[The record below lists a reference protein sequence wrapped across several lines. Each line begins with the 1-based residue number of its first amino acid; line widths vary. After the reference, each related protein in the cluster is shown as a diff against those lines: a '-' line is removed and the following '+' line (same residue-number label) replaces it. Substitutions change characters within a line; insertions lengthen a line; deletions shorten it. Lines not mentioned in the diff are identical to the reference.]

1 MVSTLALT
9 AAPLDALPRPVLAM
23 ALVRAFWNELLAP
36 ATVLVE
42 AVGVPGPDAELAA
55 PAALIV
61 LVGVVE
67 VVVAVVLVAVPVV
80 LPVPV
85 VPAVP
90 ELDVD
95 KLVVCVPLA
104 APAAVLM

>member
-1 MVSTLALT
+1 
-9 AAPLDALPRPVLAM
+9 M

-36 ATVLVE
+36 APVVD
-42 AVGVPGPDAELAA
+42 AVGVPAAAAELVAPVGLAA
-55 PAALIV
+55 

-67 VVVAVVLVAVPVV
+67 LVVAIVPVT
-80 LPVPV
+80 PAAAPV

-90 ELDVD
+90 ALEAD

-104 APAAVLM
+104 APAAVLT